1 MKREI
6 PKKNYI
12 IVGLIAIIVVVLVLY
27 MAKLYNSVN
36 INNKTSIMG
45 NYLFNVTTN
54 ELDSYLLENPNI
66 IIYWANSEDITNNS
80 FEKELKKYIIKHD
93 LQKNFVFVN
102 TNSISEEE
110 INNISKKYLNDELKN
125 KNIDLKTIPNILVVE
140 EGKIIDVLYTYQQ
153 EIEMN
158 YVKEKFKSYGVID

>member
-12 IVGLIAIIVVVLVLY
+12 IVGFIAIAVVILVLY
-27 MAKLYNSVN
+27 MAKLYNNVN
-36 INNKTSIMG
+36 INKGNSIMS

-66 IIYWANSEDITNNS
+66 IIYWANSEDISNSS
-80 FEKELKKYIIKHD
+80 FEKDLKKYIVKYD

-102 TNSISEEE
+102 TNNISEEE
-110 INNISKKYLNDELKN
+110 INNITKKYLNDELKN
-125 KNIDLKTIPNILVVE
+125 KNINLKITPNILIVE
-140 EGKIIDVLYTYQQ
+140 EGKIVDVLYTYQQ

>member
-1 MKREI
+1 
-6 PKKNYI
+6 
-12 IVGLIAIIVVVLVLY
+12 

-80 FEKELKKYIIKHD
+80 FTATSTLLI
-93 LQKNFVFVN
+93 LLLSFVPSFVFV
-102 TNSISEEE
+102 SFIIISSFPMLLCE
-110 INNISKKYLNDELKN
+110 SGWSHLL
-125 KNIDLKTIPNILVVE
+125 LS
-140 EGKIIDVLYTYQQ
+140 
-153 EIEMN
+153 
-158 YVKEKFKSYGVID
+158 FH